1 MSMTSRSH
9 AYARHMDEVFAEL
22 SEPDVDYQEYLE
34 WCYLT
39 LKHNNPKQQT
49 TNDNVDQRTDRQ
61 EGI

>member
-34 WCYLT
+34 WCYLNGI
-39 LKHNNPKQQT
+39 KPAERHKQQ
-49 TNDNVDQRTDRQ
+49 NDEHDN
-61 EGI
+61 